1 MMIRGGLLFRQS
13 AIFLVVLFFISSKLD
28 AMSCPATTPWATPI
42 NLSNSGIV
50 TSGIFSAGT
59 AAGFMAVWADSS
71 NNAHYNFST
80 DGSTWQ
86 TGLITPAQG
95 DVSSGSNVFIAG
107 NATGFIV
114 TWVDN
119 SNNAWSCF
127 STDNG
132 NSWSAKI
139 QINPTLVLA
148 PSSDVYVNGGSS
160 GFIAAIIDS
169 SNNAWAS
176 FSDGTAAWSSPVQV
190 TTDNSVN
197 NSLITRQYVSVAVN
211 GNSCMLTWLNNSD
224 VTYSAYF
231 ESINPF
237 EPNPVTNYPI
247 VNVGFSESVP
257 IVTQM
262 NGYFM
267 AVARVN
273 AGAAGQT
280 YFSVAT
286 TPSNWATF
294 SVVAPNPSDTEAGP
308 WVAANYTGF
317 ISAWIVGSSADS
329 PGSPMWTL
337 SNNNGFNWTPV
348 CSILPTLSTTIEGPV
363 GLSANA
369 QGFVAT
375 WFDSNDSNAY
385 TSFYSAPG
393 LLPPNSL
400 QGCKTQNRF
409 LTQSDL
415 INKLTWQAPASGA
428 APAAYKIYR
437 NVELTDLVAT
447 VSASAPLQYFDHNRQ
462 PNIVYSYYVVCVDGS
477 GSVSAPA
484 SVTVTQAC

>member
-1 MMIRGGLLFRQS
+1 MMIDGEHLFSKSPILL
-13 AIFLVVLFFISSKLD
+13 IVLFLISSNLD
-28 AMSCPATTPWATPI
+28 AMSCPATTPWTTPI

-50 TSGIFSAGT
+50 TSNIFSAGT
-59 AAGFMAVWADSS
+59 ADGFMAVWADSS
-71 NNAHYNFST
+71 NNAYYSFST

-95 DVSSGSNVFIAG
+95 DVFSGSNVFIAG
-107 NATGFIV
+107 NTTGFIV

-132 NSWSAKI
+132 SSWSTKI

-148 PSSDVYVNGGSS
+148 SNSDVYISGGSS
-160 GFIAAIIDS
+160 GFVAAMIDS
-169 SNNAWAS
+169 NNNAWTS
-176 FSDGTAAWSSPVQV
+176 FSAGTTAWSSPVQV
-190 TTDNSVN
+190 TTDGSVIN
-197 NSLITRQYVSVAVN
+197 GLIPRQYVSVAVD

-231 ESINPF
+231 ASINPF
-237 EPNPVTNYPI
+237 APNPVTNYPI

-257 IVTQM
+257 ITTEM

-273 AGAAGQT
+273 QGAAGQT

-294 SVVAPNPSDTEAGP
+294 SAFAPNPSDTDAGP
-308 WVAANYTGF
+308 WVAANNAGF
-317 ISAWIVGSSADS
+317 MSTWIVGSSAGS

-348 CSILPTLSTTIEGPV
+348 CSILATVSTTIGGPV
-363 GLSANA
+363 GLSANFK
-369 QGFVAT
+369 GFVST
-375 WFDSNDSNAY
+375 WLDSNDSNAY
-385 TSFYSAPG
+385 ASFYLTYSTPVSNNLFVT
-393 LLPPNSL
+393 LLE
-400 QGCKTQNRF
+400 QKY
-409 LTQSDL
+409 
-415 INKLTWQAPASGA
+415 GA
-428 APAAYKIYR
+428 
-437 NVELTDLVAT
+437 LL
-447 VSASAPLQYFDHNRQ
+447 
-462 PNIVYSYYVVCVDGS
+462 
-477 GSVSAPA
+477 
-484 SVTVTQAC
+484 